1 VELIRQFVFSVKD
14 FKNLIN
20 LARKTGMGYFY
31 IVNDGQLH
39 YSSVDSEGYT
49 LLQVFFTSF
58 DVKELELATAF
69 GVFRGM
75 EQIEY
80 FATAWIQ

>member
-1 VELIRQFVFSVKD
+1 VNREIVRLWVRSKDDEQTQKAVKILSA
-14 FKNLIN
+14 KCEVVVLESPG
-20 LARKTGMGYFY
+20 A
-31 IVNDGQLH
+31 
-39 YSSVDSEGYT
+39 
-49 LLQVFFTSF
+49 
-58 DVKELELATAF
+58 KEPGLATAF

>member
-1 VELIRQFVFSVKD
+1 MSREVVRLWVRSKDDEQTRRAVEMLSGKCEVVVLESP
-14 FKNLIN
+14 
-20 LARKTGMGYFY
+20 G
-31 IVNDGQLH
+31 
-39 YSSVDSEGYT
+39 S
-49 LLQVFFTSF
+49 
-58 DVKELELATAF
+58 KEPELATAF